1 MPRYLFTPRWL
12 VLHVLLVAAVI
23 TCLALGT
30 WQWDRARSAGG
41 SLQNYG
47 YALQWPSFAVF
58 FVYMWWRMM
67 RMEARQLAEDAAA
80 AGAEGAERVEGVVEP
95 AVGSLTAP
103 AGTTAAPEPT
113 PAPEPAA
120 ATPPRRKARPVVV
133 LDEEPDD
140 ELAAYNRYLAEL
152 NARTQDPDGRR

>member
-12 VLHVLLVAAVI
+12 VLHALLVAAVV
-23 TCLALGT
+23 TCLILGR
-30 WQWDRARSAGG
+30 WQWDRATSAGG

-67 RMEARQLAEDAAA
+67 RLEARRLAE
-80 AGAEGAERVEGVVEP
+80 EGGEQERAEGVVATDPTGGVES
-95 AVGSLTAP
+95 AEAAQVGGDAARKP
-103 AGTTAAPEPT
+103 AGGSVVAARARRPVR
-113 PAPEPAA
+113 PAP
-120 ATPPRRKARPVVV
+120 V
-133 LDEEPDD
+133 DEEPDD

-152 NARTQDPDGRR
+152 NARAQDPDGRR